1 MKIAYL
7 ILLGI
12 IAFNTFVILCEM
24 SEFASVLRGY
34 MKKRE
39 EKKEAII
46 EFIDGLFSNLG
57 KNTTDESP
65 E

>member
-7 ILLGI
+7 ILLAI

-34 MKKRE
+34 LKKRE
-39 EKKEAII
+39 QRKEAIN
-46 EFIDGLFSNLG
+46 EFLDGFISSLS